1 MKKLN
6 GLFFISV
13 AILVISCQPELSDAR
28 KETGVNKT
36 VNEFHTK
43 NRKEQ
48 QVFTTSATTSNVIT
62 TSKGAKI
69 YLPSNGFVTSGGSP
83 VSGNIEV
90 SVKEIYTPMEMIIN
104 NMPTV
109 SDGKLL
115 ESGGEFQ
122 VTVAQNGAPLQLAPG
137 NFLRIALPNI
147 NRDLRGMQVFKG
159 VPDSAGEVNW
169 VLNNNPGNFVVQD
182 STLFANSSLFSDEV
196 DWINVDKFINDP
208 TVEFTVQ
215 PGNAP
220 SGDSTNVFVHLTGR
234 NTVVKMN
241 WTQGLSYFNSTS
253 LLAVPSTIV
262 GISTKNG
269 ELYASVTP
277 VSIRNGGSVTMNFTL
292 YTEQQLKSRL
302 SQLR

>member
-6 GLFFISV
+6 GLFIAVTVFI
-13 AILVISCQPELSDAR
+13 ISCHPELSDAR
-28 KETGVNKT
+28 KEAGANKT
-36 VNEFHTK
+36 VSEFHTK

-62 TSKGAKI
+62 TSKGAKL
-69 YLPSNGFVTSGGSP
+69 YLPSNGFVTSGGSA

-122 VTVAQNGAPLQLAPG
+122 VTVTQNGAPLELAPG
-137 NFLRIALPNI
+137 NFLKIGLPDI

-159 VPDSAGEVNW
+159 VPDTAGQVNW
-169 VLNNNPGNFVVQD
+169 VLNSNPGNFVVQD
-182 STLFANSSLFSDEV
+182 STLFANSNLFSNEV
-196 DWINVDKFINDP
+196 DWINVDKFISEP

-220 SGDSTNVFVHLTGR
+220 SGDSTNVFVHITGR

-241 WTQGLSYFNSTS
+241 WTQGLSYFKTNS
-253 LLAVPSTIV
+253 LLAVPCTIV

-277 VSIRNGGSVTMNFTL
+277 VNIQNGGSVTMNFSL